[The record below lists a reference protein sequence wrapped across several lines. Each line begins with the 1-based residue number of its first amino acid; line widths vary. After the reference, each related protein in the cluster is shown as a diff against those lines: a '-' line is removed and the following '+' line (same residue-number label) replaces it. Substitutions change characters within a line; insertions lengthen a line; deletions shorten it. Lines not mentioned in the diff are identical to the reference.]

1 MFINS
6 SYEEEERIVNLLFN
20 ALRSK
25 CVPLW
30 SVTLLLITVELLRV
44 GKLQEISS
52 HGSQTNL
59 LNC

>member
-6 SYEEEERIVNLLFN
+6 SYEEEERIMNLLFN
-20 ALRSK
+20 ALGSK
-25 CVPLW
+25 SVPLW

-52 HGSQTNL
+52 RGSQTNMH
-59 LNC
+59 NC